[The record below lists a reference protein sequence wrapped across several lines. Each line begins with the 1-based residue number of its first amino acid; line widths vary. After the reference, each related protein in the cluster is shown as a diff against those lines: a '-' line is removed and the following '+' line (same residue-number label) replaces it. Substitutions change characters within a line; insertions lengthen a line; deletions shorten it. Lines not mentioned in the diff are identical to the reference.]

1 MNVILDRIAL
11 RAGWTTVFA
20 GRCRLSGPLALGS

>member
-11 RAGWTTVFA
+11 RRLDEVFA